1 MTIKTATSSARPPAY
16 SPIFDPNDLS
26 EPLGAVWSRKIMVA
40 TSWAPYYFD
49 EVWPLS
55 GRSPLDTSIAM
66 AARILYAAGIL
77 RSVHSGDLI
86 AALSLPPSYVRD
98 FVRVLAR
105 NKWEYRLL
113 PSLIEAT
120 RYQLTREG
128 MYDVLEATQAND
140 SRSFL
145 AELFIFGSTQP
156 ESATTLG
163 EPLDISYQPL
173 T

>member
-1 MTIKTATSSARPPAY
+1 
-16 SPIFDPNDLS
+16 
-26 EPLGAVWSRKIMVA
+26 MVA

-66 AARILYAAGIL
+66 AARILYAVGIL
-77 RSVHSGDLI
+77 HSVHSGDLI
-86 AALSLPPSYVRD
+86 AALPLPPSYARD

-105 NKWEYRLL
+105 NKWEHRLL

-120 RYQLTREG
+120 RYQLTSEG

-140 SRSFL
+140 
-145 AELFIFGSTQP
+145 
-156 ESATTLG
+156 
-163 EPLDISYQPL
+163 QPL
-173 T
+173 REANGNVSGIIVLGVDVTDRKMAQDALLQAEKLAAVGLMASSGLPDLLYQRDW